1 MVTASNAATAAENTP
16 VCIFYVKRKVMGGGT
31 KTYEDKHSIGI
42 TFPTFCHLYVLF
54 FGQIEIHSEQ
64 SPRTIGEVGLSRL
77 GFRLGLG
84 SI

>member
-1 MVTASNAATAAENTP
+1 MVTASNAATAAENRP
-16 VCIFYVKRKVMGGGT
+16 VCICYVILKSVEGTT
-31 KTYEDKHSIGI
+31 KTYEDKHALGI
-42 TFPTFCHLYVLF
+42 TFPTFRHLYVLF

-77 GFRLGLG
+77 GFLLGLG